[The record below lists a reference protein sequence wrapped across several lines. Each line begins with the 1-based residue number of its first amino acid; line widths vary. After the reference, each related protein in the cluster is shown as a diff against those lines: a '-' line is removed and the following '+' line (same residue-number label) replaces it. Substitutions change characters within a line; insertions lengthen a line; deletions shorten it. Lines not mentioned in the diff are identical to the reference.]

1 MSYRYCLYLRS
12 FVIIPF
18 SMISMIEMT
27 DLIDCGVPQNRFVAD
42 KMGGPIERDKL
53 HEFSWELHISE
64 IEFEL
69 KCNVV
74 PIGKIKKGTFY
85 HRALLFKVY

>member
-1 MSYRYCLYLRS
+1 MLVYIS
-12 FVIIPF
+12 FCYIFVVNTRGI
-18 SMISMIEMT
+18 T
-27 DLIDCGVPQNRFVAD
+27 DTADTGIHWNRFVAD

-53 HEFSWELHISE
+53 HDFSWELHISE

-74 PIGKIKKGTFY
+74 PIGKVKKGTFY
-85 HRALLFKVY
+85 HRALLFKVH